1 MLARQLG
8 LAAVLSAAS
17 LGASAAVVTASV
29 TLDANELV
37 PQSGF
42 TGLAFGSP
50 PFFSNVGVTLAE
62 GDTFQFTID
71 FAGSQ
76 TLTVEGATLLW
87 AFALS
92 DVASGVTGTGTLSLL
107 DEFGS
112 VAYTLGPL
120 TSSEGAQHFGQ
131 IFTGTVLAGLPS
143 SVTFSGLYYE
153 GTVDDYLAA
162 GVTSRSY
169 DAPALAI
176 NARSI
181 TVGSAGGDNGTPV
194 PEPGTGALIALGLAA
209 ALLRRGKT
217 RC

>member
-92 DVASGVTGTGTLSLL
+92 DVASGVISTGTLSLL
-107 DEFGS
+107 DEFGA

-120 TSSEGAQHFGQ
+120 TNTESSFHFGQ
-131 IFTGTVLAGLPS
+131 AFTGPSLAGLPS
-143 SVTFSGLYYE
+143 SVTFSGLLYE
-153 GTVDDYLAA
+153 ATVDDYLAP
-162 GVTSRSY
+162 GVTSRNY
-169 DAPALAI
+169 EGPGLGI

-181 TVGSAGGDNGTPV
+181 TVGSAGGDNTPM

-217 RC
+217 VR